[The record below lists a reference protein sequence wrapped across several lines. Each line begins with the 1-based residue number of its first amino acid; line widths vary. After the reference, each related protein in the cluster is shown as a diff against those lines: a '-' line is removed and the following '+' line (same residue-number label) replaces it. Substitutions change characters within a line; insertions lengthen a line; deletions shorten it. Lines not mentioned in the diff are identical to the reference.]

1 MKKLLFLLVVG
12 FGGSMLIKGNYVTIS
27 PTDNQVRVAGW
38 AVPLPASVQASP
50 VLAMVSTMLQGNLG
64 SPAAASAPQARPGA
78 PVQPA
83 LPSVTS
89 ALGTYNAN
97 APRAAQT
104 SGSDQFNATAK
115 ALH

>member
-38 AVPLPASVQASP
+38 VVPLPASVQSSP
-50 VLAMVSTMLQGNLG
+50 VMAMVSTMLQGNLG
-64 SPAAASAPQARPGA
+64 PPAASAPQARPGA

-89 ALGTYNAN
+89 ALGTYNTN

-104 SGSDQFNATAK
+104 PGSDQFNATAK
-115 ALH
+115 ALR